1 MATQFASIAP
11 IPFPAPRSVRIA
23 YSASPAA
30 IAVRDKLVD
39 LPEHK
44 RDATL
49 EELAVIALADEVVA
63 QARDVLSPSMF
74 EAFLGWAEA
83 ATLVETEHGRD
94 DDAPNDKVDDL
105 DTAFAAIKATRSV
118 NHHDIG
124 LKTYVSLIEHG
135 DCPSFGPVAKTPA
148 GYPGRQLG
156 LIDDLLRMSPLLGPL
171 NQLAET
177 AWSFSPP
184 AAFADNIGRAIAAR
198 FTAARSSGDAATS
211 VAATNSAAHAGSQW
225 DVLAAV
231 YHAALAVENAYEQ
244 QFCLIDN
251 ALPVG
256 LERSAAID
264 SVPVHHWAEI
274 ERLAQLRIDAEQKLL
289 NCPSPTASAF
299 ALKVLVC
306 RGGGREFNAIDE
318 LLEREAKRFADVDP
332 AAAWSRGLATYEAAL
347 AAYDVH
353 YRDVLLPADA
363 RYNEGT
369 AQWPAGYDFAA
380 DPVAKAA
387 RDAVDYRDV
396 EDHSNELVSAYVDA
410 MRKLLMLPGRSVA
423 DLATKLEILK
433 REEGSTLTDIDDIVG
448 QLAADARAIAG
459 GISASEVK

>member
-11 IPFPAPRSVRIA
+11 IPFPAPRSVWIA

-49 EELAVIALADEVVA
+49 EELAVIALADEVVVH
-63 QARDVLSPSMF
+63 ARNLLSRPMIA
-74 EAFLGWAEA
+74 AFLDWAEA
-83 ATLVETEHGRD
+83 AALAETDHGD
-94 DDAPNDKVDDL
+94 QDDAGSDKVDL
-105 DTAFAAIKATRSV
+105 LNAALRTVGQISSANT
-118 NHHDIG
+118 HDIA
-124 LKTYVSLIEHG
+124 LKTYIAMIEYE
-135 DCPSFGPVAKTPA
+135 DRPSFGPAIKTSVDDHGA
-148 GYPGRQLG
+148 QLG
-156 LIDDLLRMSPLLGPL
+156 LLDDLLNMSPLLVPL
-171 NQLAET
+171 NQLAAT
-177 AWSFSPP
+177 AWSFSPY
-184 AAFADNIGRAIAAR
+184 AALAGNIGYAIAAR
-198 FTAARSSGDAATS
+198 FAAARGICAAVVATPNEAAQSGSDWEA
-211 VAATNSAAHAGSQW
+211 
-225 DVLAAV
+225 LAAA

-244 QFCLIDN
+244 QFCLIDD

-256 LERSAAID
+256 PERSAAVD
-264 SVPVHHWAEI
+264 AVPSHHWAEI

-318 LLEREAKRFADVDP
+318 VLEREATRFADVDP
-332 AAAWSRGLATYEAAL
+332 AAAWSRALATYEAAR

-396 EDHSNELVSAYVDA
+396 EDHSNKLVSAYVDA
-410 MRKLLMLPGRSVA
+410 MRKLLMLPASSTA
-423 DLATKLEILK
+423 NLATKLEILR
-433 REEGSTLTDIDDIVG
+433 REEGATLTDIDDIIG